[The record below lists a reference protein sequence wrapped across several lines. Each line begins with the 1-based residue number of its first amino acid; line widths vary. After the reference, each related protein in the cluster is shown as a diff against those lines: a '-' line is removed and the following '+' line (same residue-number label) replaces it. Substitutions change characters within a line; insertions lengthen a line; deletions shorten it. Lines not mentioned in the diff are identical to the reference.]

1 MSDIFGD
8 NPMLIIAL
16 VVFVL
21 CVIIGFFADRHLRKE
36 NKIGKI
42 LIGYDDISDSDDSSD
57 QSKISDDTLKTGDNS
72 TNSNNKI
79 ESDGNDKKDDHLNKA
94 INDVIGNDSS
104 ISNNQNNANAN
115 AVVNNQ
121 TLNNQSVNNAP
132 LNNQNNVN
140 NTLPNQNA
148 INNQISENIMSNPDD
163 EINNMF

>member
-79 ESDGNDKKDDHLNKA
+79 ESDGNDKKDDQLNKA

-104 ISNNQNNANAN
+104 ISNNQNNAK
-115 AVVNNQ
+115 
-121 TLNNQSVNNAP
+121 
-132 LNNQNNVN
+132 
-140 NTLPNQNA
+140 
-148 INNQISENIMSNPDD
+148 
-163 EINNMF
+163 